1 MTPWPPCCK
10 TLGVDHGGTHVPVS
24 RKGLFGAD
32 IRTTLQEMS
41 GEAVPERMCADLLVD
56 SRFADGLGNGIVDG
70 VSVSEDFKVRHV
82 DEDYGENCSF
92 YSKSDK
98 IATVEFDFK
107 FLNLPSNTELW
118 SSPALILRKQE
129 A

>member
-1 MTPWPPCCK
+1 MTPRPPCCK
-10 TLGVDHGGTHVPVS
+10 TLGVDHGGTHVSVS
-24 RKGLFGAD
+24 QKGLFGAD

-41 GEAVPERMCADLLVD
+41 GEAVPERMCADPLVD
-56 SRFADGLGNGIVDG
+56 SRLADGLGNGIVDG

-82 DEDYGENCSF
+82 DEDYGENCFF

-98 IATVEFDFK
+98 AATVEFDLEL
-107 FLNLPSNTELW
+107 LNLPSNTELW
-118 SSPALILRKQE
+118 SSPALVLTKQK